1 MRKLYEELQTT
12 QKSNMYTLGVL
23 LYCAFKHN
31 TQKTEVGIF
40 VSEMNASQ
48 DLTELLIH
56 FKIPCILSEIEE

>member
-1 MRKLYEELQTT
+1 MPEKINDYRKGKNGQTGHIGGFCLY
-12 QKSNMYTLGVL
+12 
-23 LYCAFKHN
+23 HN

-48 DLTELLIH
+48 DLTEVLIH